1 MVSTPCNELFILE
14 QKVPRQQSIKSLLR
28 VSVLTKY
35 NICNFFQIRTTKRVS
50 MWPVGLC
57 TKFGLSSPVVVNG
70 TFVGFYDGWV
80 AGRKFPVDMAG
91 FAVNVQF
98 LLQVTQILTMHLLF

>member
-1 MVSTPCNELFILE
+1 MIKKSEVMFYCSCLFI
-14 QKVPRQQSIKSLLR
+14 S
-28 VSVLTKY
+28 Y
-35 NICNFFQIRTTKRVS
+35 NLFQIRTTKRVS

-91 FAVNVQF
+91 FAVNVEF
-98 LLQVTQILTMHLLF
+98 LLKVTQTQILLFIVSVCDTVLNL

>member
-1 MVSTPCNELFILE
+1 
-14 QKVPRQQSIKSLLR
+14 
-28 VSVLTKY
+28 
-35 NICNFFQIRTTKRVS
+35 

-98 LLQVTQILTMHLLF
+98 LLQVTQVSLPLSPILSVFIYSCFKFKDLGKS

>member
-1 MVSTPCNELFILE
+1 M
-14 QKVPRQQSIKSLLR
+14 
-28 VSVLTKY
+28 
-35 NICNFFQIRTTKRVS
+35 FQIRTTKRVS

-91 FAVNVQF
+91 FAVSVEF
-98 LLQVTQILTMHLLF
+98 LLRVTQAYILLFPISVCGTVLNLQVMKH